1 MAKTERVHDGKREN
15 STGPANSVGLNTR
28 QGLTLAPAQS

>member
-1 MAKTERVHDGKREN
+1 MAKTEKVHDGKREN
-15 STGPANSVGLNTR
+15 PTGPGNRVGLNTR